1 MYLTFLKKLLLV
13 FMFIDLMVLL
23 LKEKIYQNNK
33 YCYLLVCISFVQSF
47 IIIVIIIVIR
57 PCYVSLDIA
66 FANELVSNLTVA
78 QKRTR
83 KC

>member
-1 MYLTFLKKLLLV
+1 MMFLHKV
-13 FMFIDLMVLL
+13 
-23 LKEKIYQNNK
+23 KIYQNNK
-33 YCYLLVCISFVQSF
+33 YCYLLVFISVVQSF

-66 FANELVSNLTVA
+66 FANELVSSLTVA
-78 QKRTR
+78 QKRTS